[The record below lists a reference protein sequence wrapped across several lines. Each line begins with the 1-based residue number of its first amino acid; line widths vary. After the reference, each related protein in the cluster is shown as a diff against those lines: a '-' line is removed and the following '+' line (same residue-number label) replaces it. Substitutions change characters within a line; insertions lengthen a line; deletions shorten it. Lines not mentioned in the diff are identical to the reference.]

1 MGSQLDS
8 RVIKKDNLFITI
20 KGKNN
25 NGIKFIPNALK
36 KGAAYIITS
45 KNVKKYKDKIIKVE
59 NEKLNF

>member
-1 MGSQLDS
+1 MKLKKVKKLRNFHGLAIDS

-36 KGAAYIITS
+36 KGAAYIIA
-45 KNVKKYKDKIIKVE
+45 KQKM
-59 NEKLNF
+59 